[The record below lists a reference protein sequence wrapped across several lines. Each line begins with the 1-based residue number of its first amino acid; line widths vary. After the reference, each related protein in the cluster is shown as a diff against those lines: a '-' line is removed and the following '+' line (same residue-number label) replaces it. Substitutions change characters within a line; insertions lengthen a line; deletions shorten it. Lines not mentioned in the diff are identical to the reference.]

1 MFDYSYL
8 KGFIYMKF
16 GNMVNFAKF
25 LGLTRQGLYN
35 KLKNYTSF
43 SQEEILKIQ
52 KDCNLSPEEVLKF
65 FFCEKS

>member
-25 LGLTRQGLYN
+25 
-35 KLKNYTSF
+35 
-43 SQEEILKIQ
+43 SQLVQ
-52 KDCNLSPEEVLKF
+52 KQN
-65 FFCEKS
+65 